1 MSETLLPN
9 IIQFISSIDPFD
21 KLPKPLLRELSGTIK
36 IAYKASGSVI
46 DPCEADE
53 KYLYIIRTGAIEQRK
68 PDGVLRA
75 RLGPED
81 IFGFSF
87 IGSIEELTENKKYRA
102 VAIENSILYQIPH
115 SAITRLMESHP
126 EYAEHFASQ
135 AQKRIRSALNVV
147 WSDKE
152 KGLFVKKV
160 SEVASDRVAVVES
173 DMSIRQVAMEMG
185 MIQRSSCAVIIE
197 NEKIVGLMTDKDMT
211 KRVIAKGVDV
221 DSPISTVMTREPFT
235 VKPDDLVLQA
245 ASLMMQNN
253 IRNIPVVENGEVKG
267 LITTTHLV
275 RNNRIQAIFLIEKIN
290 YARSIEG
297 LKQLSSERQAIF
309 EALVEGKV
317 AIDNIGKVM
326 SLIYDAYTKRILEIA
341 IDKFGAPPC
350 EFSWMVA
357 GSHARNE
364 IHMLSDQDNAL
375 ILSDDATDSD
385 KIYFRHLAGYV
396 VNALHSCGYPLCT
409 GNYMAAVEKWCQPLS
424 TWKQY
429 YKKWFQNPEYE
440 KLLNITVFLEIRT
453 AYGNPQYVKEL
464 QETMGR
470 YIGENREFMGI
481 LVREATSVHP
491 PLSIFNNIVL
501 EKSGKDKKTLNVKKY
516 ALNPIIDLARIYGL
530 ASKELTENG
539 TEERFRKANEAG
551 LLSDDYYKDIIGTYQ
566 FISQFRLKHQLWAL
580 KNGEEPGNDIEPNQF
595 GNFERKHLKD
605 AFRIIENL
613 QDAVKLRFSSIE

>member
-21 KLPKPLLRELSGTIK
+21 KLPQPLLRELSRTIK
-36 IAYKASGSVI
+36 ISYKASGSII
-46 DPCEADE
+46 DPCEQED
-53 KYLYIIRTGAIEQRK
+53 KFLYVIRTGAIEQRK

-87 IGSIEELTENKKYRA
+87 IGSIEDLSEKKKYRA

-115 SAITRLMESHP
+115 SAITRLMEEHP

-135 AQKRIRSALNVV
+135 AQKRIQSALDVV

-173 DMSIRQVAMEMG
+173 SMSIKQVALEMS
-185 MIQRSSCAVIIE
+185 MMQRSSCAVIME
-197 NEKIVGLMTDKDMT
+197 DDQIVGLMTDKDMT
-211 KRVIAKGVDV
+211 KRVIAKDVDT
-221 DSPISTVMTREPFT
+221 DSPIATVMTPNPLT

-253 IRNIPVVENGEVKG
+253 IRNIPVVEDGVVKG

-297 LKQLSSERQAIF
+297 LAQLALERQAIF

-350 EFSWMVA
+350 EFTWMVA

-364 IHMLSDQDNAL
+364 VHLLSDQDNAL
-375 ILSDDATDSD
+375 ILSDDATASD
-385 KIYFRHLAGYV
+385 RIYFRHFGAYV
-396 VNALHSCGYPLCT
+396 VNALHTCGYPLCT
-409 GNYMAAVEKWCQPLS
+409 GNYMAAVDKWCQPIS

-429 YKKWFQNPEYE
+429 YKKWFCNPEYE
-440 KLLNITVFLEIRT
+440 RLLNITVFLEIRT
-453 AYGNPQYVKEL
+453 VYGNQQYVKEL
-464 QETMGR
+464 QETMR
-470 YIGENREFMGI
+470 HYIEESREFLGI
-481 LVREATSVHP
+481 LVREATSVSA

-501 EKSGKDKKTLNVKKY
+501 EKSGKDKKTLNVKRH

-530 ASKELTENG
+530 ASKELSENG
-539 TEERFRKANEAG
+539 TEDRFKKANEKG
-551 LLSDDYYKDIIGTYQ
+551 LISDEYYKDIIGTYQ
-566 FISQFRLKHQLWAL
+566 FISQLRLKHQLWAL
-580 KNGEEPGNDIEPNQF
+580 KNGEEPNNDIQPNHF
-595 GNFERKHLKD
+595 GSFERKHLKD
-605 AFRIIENL
+605 AFRIIDNL
-613 QDAVKLRFSSIE
+613 QDAVKLRFSGV